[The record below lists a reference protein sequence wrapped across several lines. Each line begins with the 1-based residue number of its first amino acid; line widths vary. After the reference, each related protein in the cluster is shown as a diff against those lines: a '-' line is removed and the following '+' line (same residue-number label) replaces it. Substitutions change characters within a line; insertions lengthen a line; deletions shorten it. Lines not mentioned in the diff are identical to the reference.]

1 MSKKTGTLV
10 EAEEPKTTVDG
21 EPAEATEKVGK
32 ATKAP
37 KEVKIPMNIQYR
49 ILDGVDVTKFNGQ
62 RACVVKGMQ
71 KLLAERGPDDS
82 FTIPEIVA
90 ASEGLQSKT
99 PLEASAKFHVMG
111 LIKDGAVAKVEVAP
125 LATIG

>member
-10 EAEEPKTTVDG
+10 ETEEPKTTVDG
-21 EPAEATEKVGK
+21 ETAEVGANTK
-32 ATKAP
+32 APKAP
-37 KEVKIPMNIQYR
+37 KEVKIPVNIQYR

>member
-10 EAEEPKTTVDG
+10 ETEEPKTTVDG
-21 EPAEATEKVGK
+21 ETAEATVTKEKKV
-32 ATKAP
+32 
-37 KEVKIPMNIQYR
+37 KEVKVPVNIQYR
-49 ILDGVDVTKFNGQ
+49 ILDGVDAMKFNGQ